1 MAATDFLS
9 EEEKKEIALA
19 IQAAEGNTIGE
30 IRVYL
35 EKKCKDD
42 AMTRALKIF
51 RQLKMELTK
60 DRTGVLIYIAHD
72 DRVFAILGDQG
83 INEKV
88 PENFWDEVKEMMA
101 ARFAEGNFVSGIKS
115 AIAQCGTHLQKHF
128 PRHEQDTNEVS
139 DEVVIGNE

>member
-9 EEEKKEIALA
+9 DEEKKEIALA
-19 IQAAEGNTIGE
+19 IQAAEGGTIGE

-51 RQLKMELTK
+51 GQLKMELTK

-72 DRVFAILGDQG
+72 DRVFAILGDEG
-83 INEKV
+83 INAKV
-88 PENFWDEVKEMMA
+88 PENFWDEVKELMA
-101 ARFAEGNFVSGIKS
+101 ASFAEGNFVSGIKS
-115 AIAQCGTHLQKHF
+115 AIGQCGIHLQKHF
-128 PRHEQDTNEVS
+128 PGHEQDTNELS